1 MAGHPR
7 RHTRRKG
14 EQVTHCTVCGQVART
29 STYVQ
34 SSAFRYDTVAQAYG
48 PMAGQISPALAGLTQ
63 RLIVLDP
70 SVDGTYRF
78 PLVAEE
84 AYQVGWV
91 TITVAGGTLTVRVD
105 KLSEPTWLKNLPG
118 MYSGPDSARYL
129 LSRRGQPV
137 AVSALAIIACRLQL
151 HRSD

>member
-1 MAGHPR
+1 MQTRAVKATGHKSDGIWQATR
-7 RHTRRKG
+7 AAITRRKG

-70 SVDGTYRF
+70 SVMHLPF

-84 AYQVGWV
+84 PTSRLGHHP
-91 TITVAGGTLTVRVD
+91 VAGGTLTVRVD
-105 KLSEPTWLKNLPG
+105 KLSEPTCLRSCL
-118 MYSGPDSARYL
+118 A
-129 LSRRGQPV
+129 
-137 AVSALAIIACRLQL
+137 AV
-151 HRSD
+151 